1 MLPVI
6 PIKDTGASG
15 KVGVQLTH
23 PGRATD
29 PLSLTGSPGT
39 RPAPVHLCAWH
50 PAHSTITQHSISD
63 YGVQRQP
70 GRKGVSE
77 EEQRAGN
84 GDWRVLSTQGLP

>member
-15 KVGVQLTH
+15 KAGVQLTH

-39 RPAPVHLCAWH
+39 RPAPVHLCAWR

-84 GDWRVLSTQGLP
+84 GDWRVPSTQGLP